1 MFERPSI
8 LFVENRWCYGD
19 SMKTMSDAT
28 IAIALREKSK
38 VLGCS
43 PSKLAEMLGRK
54 RGRMW
59 FSFLRNGFALCGLR
73 CKLFRGCLGVGVT
86 ELGKSDHLS
95 SFLSRRKE

>member
-1 MFERPSI
+1 MFAMFERPSI

-54 RGRMW
+54 GGRMW
-59 FSFLRNGFALCGLR
+59 FSFLLNGFALCDEGYAA
-73 CKLFRGCLGVGVT
+73 
-86 ELGKSDHLS
+86 
-95 SFLSRRKE
+95 SFFVDVLVLA